1 MTGGTDSEQAVRGDC
16 ATAVEYAAIGEPAVI
31 GDPAGVGKPESGGL
45 ASDSA
50 PSELAAWLAFAGC
63 LIAVF
68 MQMIDV
74 TIVNTALPR
83 LTADLGAS
91 RSAELLVIS
100 GYSLAF
106 ACTLLSA
113 ARLGA
118 IIGRRTMF
126 LTSVVAFTAAS
137 VWCGLSMGA
146 TELVVARI
154 IQGAAGA
161 GMAAQTI
168 AILIAGFPRE
178 RHSLVF
184 AIYGGVAGFAGML
197 GPILGGALLTID
209 IGGWGWRAVF
219 LINLPVGVVA
229 FALALRY
236 LRTGRPASPGRLDL
250 GGAALSGIGLL
261 LLVYALALVQ
271 QHGWQAQ
278 PIALGLAGVAVCA
291 LFVVHQI
298 KRTARG
304 SYPLMRLDLFFDKS
318 FRIGSILVCI
328 FFGLFT
334 AFVFAASITM
344 QDVLGYTPWHT
355 AIVMTL
361 FASGAGA
368 GAVASLFLV
377 RQWGILVLAAGV
389 TLYGGCMAGGAIY
402 LHLTN
407 GNADPVIAAPAVC
420 AAGFGVGIFAVQ
432 IQPIMLSGLN
442 ADHMSETSGVVPT
455 IEQIG
460 NALGL
465 AILTTL
471 FFRSHTLDGTIT
483 IMLALAVVSATVGV
497 LTMAMP
503 RPQESTLPEDRSY
516 DSR

>member
-1 MTGGTDSEQAVRGDC
+1 MTGGTDSEQAVRGDR
-16 ATAVEYAAIGEPAVI
+16 AAVVDHVVVGDRAEAAESSSVGPV
-31 GDPAGVGKPESGGL
+31 AG
-45 ASDSA
+45 SA
-50 PSELAAWLAFAGC
+50 PSELGAWLAFAGC

-74 TIVNTALPR
+74 TIVNTALPE

-118 IIGRRTMF
+118 IVGRRVMF
-126 LTSVVAFTAAS
+126 LTSVVAFTSAS
-137 VWCGLSMGA
+137 VWCGLSTGA
-146 TELVVARI
+146 TELVVARVV
-154 IQGAAGA
+154 QGAAGA

-168 AILIAGFPRE
+168 AILIASFPRE

-184 AIYGGVAGFAGML
+184 AMYGGVAGFAGML
-197 GPILGGALLTID
+197 GPILGGALLTMD

-219 LINLPVGVVA
+219 LINLPIGMVA
-229 FALALRY
+229 FALAWRY
-236 LRTGRPASPGRLDL
+236 LRIGRPAAPDRLDL
-250 GGAALSGIGLL
+250 GGAALSGVGLL

-271 QHGWQAQ
+271 QHGWQPQ
-278 PIALGLAGVAVCA
+278 PITLGLAGVVVCA

-298 KRTARG
+298 KRSAG
-304 SYPLMRLDLFFDKS
+304 GAIPLMRLDLFSDKG

-361 FASGAGA
+361 FALGAGA
-368 GAVASLFLV
+368 GAIASLFLV
-377 RQWGILVLAAGV
+377 RRWGIVILAAGV

-402 LHLTN
+402 LHLTDGIAN
-407 GNADPVIAAPAVC
+407 PLIAAPAVC

-471 FFRSHTLDGTIT
+471 FFRSHTLDGTIMM
-483 IMLALAVVSATVGV
+483 MLALAAVSFGLGA
-497 LTMAMP
+497 LTLALP
-503 RPQESTLPEDRSY
+503 RPKAA
-516 DSR
+516 

>member
-1 MTGGTDSEQAVRGDC
+1 MTGGTDSTRSARGDR
-16 ATAVEYAAIGEPAVI
+16 AVVADRVVGSTVGGVGEPAKL
-31 GDPAGVGKPESGGL
+31 GEPESGVLL
-45 ASDSA
+45 ADSS

-83 LTADLGAS
+83 MTADLGAS

-118 IIGRRTMF
+118 VVGRRAMF

-137 VWCGLSMGA
+137 VWCGLCTGA
-146 TELVVARI
+146 TELVVARVV
-154 IQGAAGA
+154 QGAAGA

-168 AILIAGFPRE
+168 AILIASFPRE

-184 AIYGGVAGFAGML
+184 AMYGGVAGFAGML
-197 GPILGGALLTID
+197 GPILGGALLTLD
-209 IGGWGWRAVF
+209 IGGWGWRTVF
-219 LINLPVGVVA
+219 LINLPIGMVA
-229 FALALRY
+229 FALAWRY
-236 LRTGRPASPGRLDL
+236 LRIGRPPSPDRLDL
-250 GGAALSGIGLL
+250 GGAALSGVGLL
-261 LLVYALALVQ
+261 LVVYALALVQ

-278 PIALGLAGVAVCA
+278 PIALGLAGVVVCA
-291 LFVVHQI
+291 LFVAHQI
-298 KRTARG
+298 RRSSRG
-304 SYPLMRLDLFFDKS
+304 DSPLMRLDLFSDKG
-318 FRIGSILVCI
+318 FRIGSILVCL

-361 FASGAGA
+361 FALGAGA
-368 GAVASLFLV
+368 GAIATLFLV
-377 RQWGILVLAAGV
+377 RQWGILILAAGV
-389 TLYGGCMAGGAIY
+389 TLYGGCMGGGAIY

-407 GNADPVIAAPAVC
+407 GIANPLIAAPAVC

-432 IQPIMLSGLN
+432 IQPIMLAGLN

-465 AILTTL
+465 AVLTTL
-471 FFRSHTLDGTIT
+471 FFRSHTLDGALT
-483 IMLALAVVSATVGV
+483 MMVALAVVSFGLGA
-497 LTMAMP
+497 LTLAMP
-503 RPQESTLPEDRSY
+503 RAQH
-516 DSR
+516 

>member
-1 MTGGTDSEQAVRGDC
+1 MRENTLGG
-16 ATAVEYAAIGEPAVI
+16 
-31 GDPAGVGKPESGGL
+31 PESVVLLPG
-45 ASDSA
+45 SS
-50 PSELAAWLAFAGC
+50 PSEGTAWLAFAGC

-83 LTADLGAS
+83 LTSDLGAS

-118 IIGRRTMF
+118 VLGRRMLF
-126 LTSVVAFTAAS
+126 LASVVAFTAAS
-137 VWCGLSMGA
+137 VWCGLSTGA
-146 TELVVARI
+146 DELVLARI
-154 IQGAAGA
+154 VQGVAGA

-168 AILIAGFPRE
+168 AILIASFPRE

-184 AIYGGVAGFAGML
+184 AMYGGVAGFAGML
-197 GPILGGALLTID
+197 GPILGGALLTVD
-209 IGGWGWRAVF
+209 IGGWGWRTVF
-219 LINLPVGVVA
+219 LINLPIGMVA
-229 FALALRY
+229 FALAWRFLRI
-236 LRTGRPASPGRLDL
+236 GRPASPERLDL
-250 GGAALSGIGLL
+250 GGAALSGAGLL
-261 LLVYALALVQ
+261 LLVSALALVQ
-271 QHGWQAQ
+271 QHGWQPQ
-278 PIALGLAGVAVCA
+278 PFALVLAGVVVCA
-291 LFVVHQI
+291 LFVAHQI
-298 KRTARG
+298 RRSSRG
-304 SYPLMRLDLFFDKS
+304 AGPLMRLELFSDRG
-318 FRIGSILVCI
+318 FRIGSILICV

-361 FASGAGA
+361 FAVGAGA
-368 GAVASLFLV
+368 GAIASLFLV
-377 RQWGILVLAAGV
+377 RQCGVLILAGGV

-402 LHLTN
+402 LHLTS
-407 GNADPVIAAPAVC
+407 GIANPLIATPAVC

-465 AILTTL
+465 AVLTTL
-471 FFRSHTLDGTIT
+471 FFRSHTLNGAIT
-483 IMLALAVVSATVGV
+483 MMLALAVVSFGLGA
-497 LTMAMP
+497 LTLALP
-503 RPQESTLPEDRSY
+503 RAQNMN
-516 DSR
+516 

>member
-1 MTGGTDSEQAVRGDC
+1 MTGESESAVS
-16 ATAVEYAAIGEPAVI
+16 AEPAMATLI
-31 GDPAGVGKPESGGL
+31 GDPETVDSDAGST
-45 ASDSA
+45 

-83 LTADLGAS
+83 LTADLSAS

-118 IIGRRTMF
+118 IVGRRAMF

-137 VWCGLSMGA
+137 VWCGLSTGA
-146 TELVVARI
+146 TELVAARVV
-154 IQGAAGA
+154 QGAAGA

-168 AILIAGFPRE
+168 AILIASFPRE

-184 AIYGGVAGFAGML
+184 AMYGGVAGFAGML

-209 IGGWGWRAVF
+209 IGGWGWRTVF
-219 LINLPVGVVA
+219 LINLPIGVVA
-229 FALALRY
+229 FALAWRY
-236 LRTGRPASPGRLDL
+236 LRIGRPPSPDRLDL
-250 GGAALSGIGLL
+250 GGAVLSGVGLL
-261 LLVYALALVQ
+261 LIVYALALIQ

-278 PIALGLAGVAVCA
+278 PIALALAGVVVTA

-298 KRTARG
+298 KRSARG
-304 SYPLMRLDLFFDKS
+304 ASPLVRLELFSDS
-318 FRIGSILVCI
+318 AFRIGSILICI

-361 FASGAGA
+361 FALGAGA
-368 GAVASLFLV
+368 GAISSLFLV
-377 RQWGILVLAAGV
+377 RRWGIPVLAAGV
-389 TLYGGCMAGGAIY
+389 TLYGGCMGAGAIY
-402 LHLTN
+402 LYLTT
-407 GNADPVIAAPAVC
+407 GDVNAFLAGPPC
-420 AAGFGVGIFAVQ
+420 FAAGFGVGIFAVQ

-465 AILTTL
+465 AVLTTL
-471 FFRSHTLDGTIT
+471 FFRFHTLDGAIMM
-483 IMLALAVVSATVGV
+483 MLALAVVSFGLGA
-497 LTMAMP
+497 LTLTMP
-503 RPQESTLPEDRSY
+503 RPEQTSPKVG
-516 DSR
+516 

>member
-1 MTGGTDSEQAVRGDC
+1 MVRSTVDG
-16 ATAVEYAAIGEPAVI
+16 IGEP
-31 GDPAGVGKPESGGL
+31 GKLGEPE
-45 ASDSA
+45 DSA
-50 PSELAAWLAFAGC
+50 LLAVSSPSESAAWLAFAGC

-83 LTADLGAS
+83 MTSDLGAS

-118 IIGRRTMF
+118 VVGRRAMF

-137 VWCGLSMGA
+137 VWCGLCTGA
-146 TELVVARI
+146 TELVVARVV
-154 IQGAAGA
+154 QGAAGA

-168 AILIAGFPRE
+168 AILIASFPRE

-184 AIYGGVAGFAGML
+184 AMYGGVAGFAGML
-197 GPILGGALLTID
+197 GPILGGALLTLD
-209 IGGWGWRAVF
+209 IGGWGWRTVF
-219 LINLPVGVVA
+219 LINLPIGMVA
-229 FALALRY
+229 FALAWRY
-236 LRTGRPASPGRLDL
+236 LRIGRPPSPDRLDL
-250 GGAALSGIGLL
+250 GGAALSGLGLL
-261 LLVYALALVQ
+261 LVVYALALVQ
-271 QHGWQAQ
+271 QLGWQAQ
-278 PIALGLAGVAVCA
+278 PIALGLAGAVMCA
-291 LFVVHQI
+291 LFVAHQI
-298 KRTARG
+298 RRASRG
-304 SYPLMRLDLFFDKS
+304 DSPLMRLDLFSDKG
-318 FRIGSILVCI
+318 FRIGSILVCL

-361 FASGAGA
+361 FALGAGA
-368 GAVASLFLV
+368 GAIASLFLV
-377 RQWGILVLAAGV
+377 RRWGILILAAGV
-389 TLYGGCMAGGAIY
+389 TLYGGCMGGGAIY
-402 LHLTN
+402 LHLTSGIAN
-407 GNADPVIAAPAVC
+407 PLIAAPAVC

-465 AILTTL
+465 AVLTTL
-471 FFRSHTLDGTIT
+471 FFRSHTLDGALT
-483 IMLALAVVSATVGV
+483 MMVALAVVSFGLGA
-497 LTMAMP
+497 LTLALP
-503 RPQESTLPEDRSY
+503 RAQH
-516 DSR
+516 

>member
-1 MTGGTDSEQAVRGDC
+1 MTGATDREPVAVDVPE
-16 ATAVEYAAIGEPAVI
+16 TIEPVF
-31 GDPAGVGKPESGGL
+31 
-45 ASDSA
+45 DSP

-83 LTADLGAS
+83 VTTDLSAS

-118 IIGRRTMF
+118 VVGRRAMF

-137 VWCGLSMGA
+137 VWCGMCTGA
-146 TELVVARI
+146 TELVVARVV
-154 IQGAAGA
+154 QGAAGA

-168 AILIAGFPRE
+168 AILIASFPRE

-184 AIYGGVAGFAGML
+184 AMYGGVAGFAGML
-197 GPILGGALLTID
+197 GPILGGALLTVD
-209 IGGWGWRAVF
+209 IGGWGWRTVF
-219 LINLPVGVVA
+219 LINLPIGVVA
-229 FALALRY
+229 FALAWRY
-236 LRTGRPASPGRLDL
+236 LRIGRPASPDRLDL
-250 GGAALSGIGLL
+250 GGAALSGFGLL
-261 LLVYALALVQ
+261 LVVYALALVQ

-278 PIALGLAGVAVCA
+278 PIALGLAGVVVSA

-298 KRTARG
+298 RRAARG
-304 SYPLMRLDLFFDKS
+304 ASPLMRLDLFSDRG
-318 FRIGSILVCI
+318 FRIGSILVCL

-361 FASGAGA
+361 FALGAGA
-368 GAVASLFLV
+368 GAIGSLFLV
-377 RQWGILVLAAGV
+377 RRWGILVLAAGV
-389 TLYGGCMAGGAIY
+389 TLYGGCMGAGAVY
-402 LHLTN
+402 LYLTT
-407 GNADPVIAAPAVC
+407 GEVNAFLAAPPC
-420 AAGFGVGIFAVQ
+420 FAAGFGVGIFAVQ
-432 IQPIMLSGLN
+432 VQPIMLSGLS

-465 AILTTL
+465 AVLTTL
-471 FFRSHTLDGTIT
+471 FFRSHTLDGAIT
-483 IMLALAVVSATVGV
+483 MMLALAVVSFGLGA
-497 LTMAMP
+497 LTLAMP
-503 RPQESTLPEDRSY
+503 RHRRNRL
-516 DSR
+516 